1 MFIIVGAH
9 EDLAFNV
16 LTDGRNYLE
25 SACTT
30 RATALSLM
38 ESLV

>member
-1 MFIIVGAH
+1 MFIIVDAH
-9 EDLAFNV
+9 EELAFNV
-16 LTDGRNYLE
+16 LTDGRNYPE

-30 RATALSLM
+30 RATTRSLM

>member
-1 MFIIVGAH
+1 MIIIDTH

-25 SACTT
+25 SAYITC
-30 RATALSLM
+30 AK
-38 ESLV
+38 